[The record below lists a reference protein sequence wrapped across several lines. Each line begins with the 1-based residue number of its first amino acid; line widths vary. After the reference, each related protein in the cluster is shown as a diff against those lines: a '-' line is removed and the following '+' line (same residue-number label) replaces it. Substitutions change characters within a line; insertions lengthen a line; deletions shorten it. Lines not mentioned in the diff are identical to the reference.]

1 MEGWTILEQI
11 LGGAGALVLL
21 GILAFVWRCAHKLVK
36 MVKDTADN
44 VKEMRESGYVRKE
57 ESKLLFK
64 GILTI
69 FDVLGG
75 KEMNGNIKEL
85 QDAYNKHFVDIIH

>member
-1 MEGWTILEQI
+1 MEGWTVLEQI

-21 GILAFVWRCAHKLVK
+21 GILTFVWRCGHRLVK

-44 VKEMRESGYVRKE
+44 VQEMKAGGEVRKQ

-69 FDVLGG
+69 FEVLGG
-75 KEMNGNIKEL
+75 KEMNGNIREL
-85 QDAYNKHFVDIIH
+85 EEAYTAHFVEKVN